1 MEERM
6 PWKETVAMKER
17 YAFIARQSLG
27 KFKVAE
33 LCRDFGVSRKTGYK
47 WIDRF
52 EAEGPAGL
60 ADRSHAPHNTPH
72 KTDPAIAREVIRVR
86 QTHPTW
92 GPLKVRAFL
101 EMHDPGV
108 AWPAP
113 STIGDL
119 LTAANLTVPR
129 KRKRRTPAG
138 APFGKCEHPNDV
150 WTVDFKGWFRTRDGE
165 RCDPLT
171 LQDAFSRYL
180 LRCRALARTDGDH
193 VWRVFDEAFR
203 EFGLPLRVRSDN
215 GAPFASIAAGGLSAL
230 AVKLIKAGI
239 TPERIAPGKPQQ
251 NGRHERFHLTLQQ
264 DTAAPPAGNRRAQQR
279 AFDAFRTIY
288 NNERPHE
295 ALKLTPPIRHY
306 VPSPRRYD
314 GHLREPEY
322 PNHCQLRRVRLS
334 GEIKWKGNMIFVSR
348 VLHSETVA
356 CEEIDN
362 DIWALFFGPI
372 QLGILDH
379 RRKLVRS
386 SPAYIGR
393 RGSQTPPSG

>member
-1 MEERM
+1 M
-6 PWKETVAMKER
+6 PWKETVAMKEG
-17 YAFIARQSLG
+17 YSFIARHSSG
-27 KFKVAE
+27 KFTVSQ
-33 LCRDFGVSRKTGYK
+33 LCKEFGISRKTGYK
-47 WIDRF
+47 WINRYA
-52 EAEGPAGL
+52 AEGPAGL
-60 ADRSHAPHNTPH
+60 ADRSHAPHHTPH
-72 KTDPAIAREVIRVR
+72 KTDPAIARELVR
-86 QTHPTW
+86 LRRTHRTW
-92 GPLKVRAFL
+92 GPRKVRAVL
-101 EMHDPGV
+101 EDREPGI

-119 LTAANLTVPR
+119 FTAENLTVPR
-129 KRKRRTPAG
+129 KRKRHVPAS
-138 APFGKCEHPNDV
+138 APFGKCEQPNDV

-180 LRCRALARTDGDH
+180 LRCRALARADGPH

-215 GAPFASIAAGGLSAL
+215 GAPFASTAAGGLSAL
-230 AVKLIKAGI
+230 AVKLIKAGV

-251 NGRHERFHLTLQQ
+251 NGRHERFHLTLHQ
-264 DTAAPPAGNRRAQQR
+264 DTASPPAGNRGAQQR

-295 ALKLTPPIRHY
+295 ALTLTPPIRHY
-306 VPSPRRYD
+306 VPSPRHYD

-322 PNHCQLRRVRLS
+322 PAHCKLRRVRIS
-334 GEIKWKGNMIFVSR
+334 GEIKWKGDLIFVSR
-348 VLHSETVA
+348 VLSRETVA

-362 DIWALFFGPI
+362 DVWALFFGPI

-379 RRKLVRS
+379 RGRLVRS
-386 SPAYIGR
+386 SLAVEGR
-393 RGSQTPPSG
+393 RGSHTQPPG